1 MQNQFDFEQLV
12 KEHTQSE
19 LLDLHSE
26 FSAYDNYSERIDFW
40 DRHYLGLQLWY
51 KIGIGEFL
59 SILPVNESDI
69 ELFTEWALTF
79 RMELRNYIEEYPSY
93 KRPTLRVSNGCLFGD
108 SFKVKE
114 REFWQKFSSSPDRDS
129 LLERTFNDL
138 SNPKGSTLSL
148 YGTFM
153 TGDNNGEFYK
163 SAERDLLKGESVKEI
178 LLYHFKSIPRAQLER
193 YWNVWEVI
201 DKVLDIESKL
211 HFNGFLRDLK
221 SRHNKK
227 EQIIIPT
234 ESHVVETPKR
244 NLSAAQFLLIE
255 YFSTGNIFR
264 KQHEDQTEVYERI
277 IAKYVKTED
286 DYKKALKR
294 VRTIID
300 NKITESQKY
309 YLKIDLLAIIEYFD
323 QQEQPA
329 TIKQIK
335 DFAKERDIYFS

>member
-12 KEHTQSE
+12 KERTQSE

-114 REFWQKFSSSPDRDS
+114 REFWQQFSSSPDRDS
-129 LLERTFNDL
+129 LLERTFYDL

-153 TGDNNGEFYK
+153 TGDNNGEFYQ

-178 LLYHFKSIPRAQLER
+178 LLYHFKSIPRAQWER

-201 DKVLDIESKL
+201 DKVLDIESNL

-221 SRHNKK
+221 SSYNKGV
-227 EQIIIPT
+227 QIGIPS
-234 ESHVVETPKR
+234 EYRVVETHQISVSVYAFCAYCLARNEWSDEYTEFENSRKKGKWFEEKAAFFGLGSHNTFEQHFNAFDKKEKPK
-244 NLSAAQFLLIE
+244 L
-255 YFSTGNIFR
+255 
-264 KQHEDQTEVYERI
+264 KQ
-277 IAKYVKTED
+277 
-286 DYKKALKR
+286 
-294 VRTIID
+294 
-300 NKITESQKY
+300 SQ
-309 YLKIDLLAIIEYFD
+309 
-323 QQEQPA
+323 
-329 TIKQIK
+329 IKQAVEILGDK
-335 DFAKERDIYFS
+335 GKFPNAQSEAKTHLDPFKES